1 MGDIQDAVKRFKN
14 GDERAVEDLFLKMR
28 PLIYKLARKLHFM
41 EEDDAVQELSLMLVR
56 LISKLDENRSE
67 GECVNFI
74 SESLDKYYVK
84 LCSKYCCDN
93 TRKNIELSQLELE
106 PQAYNFELDSLIFE
120 VDFSNYLEQIRKSNL
135 THAEI
140 LRLSIFEGISDQ
152 EIGRRLNFTRQ
163 YVHRI
168 RMMLLKKYVGRGKQ
182 YE

>member
-14 GDERAVEDLFLKMR
+14 GDMGAAVETIFLKMR
-28 PLIYKLARKLHFM
+28 PLIYKLARRIHFM

-74 SESLDKYYVK
+74 SESLEKHFFK
-84 LCSKYCCDN
+84 LCSKYGANNDS
-93 TRKNIELSQLELE
+93 RKDIDLSQLEISTYNLE
-106 PQAYNFELDSLIFE
+106 LNSLIFE
-120 VDFSNYLEQIRKSNL
+120 VDFSNYLRKINPK
-135 THAEI
+135 HAEI
-140 LRLSIFEGISDQ
+140 LKLSILEGISDQ
-152 EIGRRLNFTRQ
+152 EIGRRLNYTRQ

-168 RMMLLKKYVGRGKQ
+168 RIMLLKKYVEKDKQ